1 MRYLVILFSI
11 FISNTTGNWL
21 MAQNTLPSNTE
32 VLTLETYLGFVKRF
46 HPVVKQAN
54 LQLTAA
60 QAEILEA
67 RGGFDPKIE
76 IDYQKKRFKDSEYFD
91 ILNSTFKIPTWYG
104 VEIKAAFDKMDGV
117 FLNPENTVPNAG
129 LATLGIQVPIGQ
141 GLFINK
147 RMADLRKAKFFA
159 NQTKAERDL
168 EVAAI
173 LYDAMVAYLDWQRA
187 FQEVEVYDFFLKNAE
202 VRFKGIKDLIQAGD
216 RPAIDSVETKIILRN
231 RELSMEQS
239 FLKFRKA
246 TLELSNFLWLE
257 NDIPLELQDN
267 LVPENTE
274 EQTLINVIIAGDSS
288 LNVNIAQHPK
298 IIAMQ
303 NKVDILKVD
312 RRLKGDMLKPRLDLQ
327 YNYISEPV
335 LMDQWNTNNY
345 KIGANFTFPLFL
357 RKERGAYK
365 LAKLKVQDAE
375 WQLDVEQL
383 QLKNKID
390 YQNQEVVSLKK
401 QLRIANDL
409 VQDNQT
415 MLESEERLFFFG
427 ESSIFLIN
435 TRENSLINANLQK
448 IRVRYDYLESNAEL
462 FKILARVED

>member
-11 FISNTTGNWL
+11 FISTTTGNWL
-21 MAQNTLPSNTE
+21 MAQNTLPANSE

-60 QAEILEA
+60 QAEIMQA

-168 EVAAI
+168 EVASI

-298 IIAMQ
+298 IIAIQ

-435 TRENSLINANLQK
+435 TRENSLIHANLQK

>member
-11 FISNTTGNWL
+11 FISTITGNWL
-21 MAQNTLPSNTE
+21 MAQNTLPANTE

-60 QAEILEA
+60 QAEILQA

-76 IDYQKKRFKDSEYFD
+76 VDYQKKRFKDSEYFD

-117 FLNPENTVPNAG
+117 FLNPENTLPNAG
-129 LATLGIQVPIGQ
+129 LASLGIQVPIGQ
-141 GLFINK
+141 GLFINN

-168 EVAAI
+168 EVASI

-401 QLRIANDL
+401 QLRIAYDL

-448 IRVRYDYLESNAEL
+448 IRVRFDYLESNAEL

>member
-11 FISNTTGNWL
+11 FISTTTGNWL
-21 MAQNTLPSNTE
+21 MAQNTLPANTE

-60 QAEILEA
+60 QAEILQA

-168 EVAAI
+168 EVASI

-267 LVPENTE
+267 LVPEKTE

-435 TRENSLINANLQK
+435 TRENSLIHANLQK

>member
-1 MRYLVILFSI
+1 MRLIILILFIYSI
-11 FISNTTGNWL
+11 FFDGVKAT
-21 MAQNTLPSNTE
+21 AQNTLPSNQE
-32 VLTLETYLGFVKRF
+32 VLTFEAYLGFVKRF

-60 QAEILEA
+60 QAEILQA

-76 IDYQKKRFKDSEYFD
+76 VDYQKKQFKDSEYFD

-117 FLNPENTVPNAG
+117 FLNPQNTVPSAG

-147 RMADLRKAKFFA
+147 RMADLRKAKLFV

-168 EVAAI
+168 EVASI

-187 FQEVEVYDFFLKNAE
+187 YQEVEVYDFFLKNAQ
-202 VRFKGIKDLIQAGD
+202 VRFQGIKDLIQAGD

-274 EQTLINVIIAGDSS
+274 EQLLVNVMISGDSS
-288 LNVNIAQHPK
+288 LNINIAEHPK
-298 IIAMQ
+298 MIAMQ
-303 NKVDILKVD
+303 NKIDILKVD

-365 LAKLKVQDAE
+365 LAKFKVQDAE
-375 WQLDVEQL
+375 WQMDVEQL

-390 YQNQEVVSLKK
+390 YQNQEVVSLRK
-401 QLRIANDL
+401 QLRLANEL

-415 MLESEERLFFFG
+415 MLDSEERLFFFG

>member
-1 MRYLVILFSI
+1 MRLIILILFIYSI
-11 FISNTTGNWL
+11 FFDGVKAT
-21 MAQNTLPSNTE
+21 AQNTLPSNQE
-32 VLTLETYLGFVKRF
+32 VLTFEAYLGFVKRF

-60 QAEILEA
+60 QAEILQA

-76 IDYQKKRFKDSEYFD
+76 VDYQKKQFKNSEYFD

-117 FLNPENTVPNAG
+117 FLNPQNTVPSAG

-147 RMADLRKAKFFA
+147 RMADLRKAKLFV

-168 EVAAI
+168 EVASI

-187 FQEVEVYDFFLKNAE
+187 YQEVEVYDFFLKNAQ
-202 VRFKGIKDLIQAGD
+202 VRFQGIKDLIQAGD

-274 EQTLINVIIAGDSS
+274 EQLLVNVMISGDSS
-288 LNVNIAQHPK
+288 LNINIAEHPK
-298 IIAMQ
+298 MIAMQ
-303 NKVDILKVD
+303 NKIDILKVD

-365 LAKLKVQDAE
+365 LAKFKVQDAE
-375 WQLDVEQL
+375 WQMDVEQL

-390 YQNQEVVSLKK
+390 YQNQEVVSLRK
-401 QLRIANDL
+401 QLRLANEL

-415 MLESEERLFFFG
+415 MLDSEERLFFFG